1 MSKLQA
7 NEKIEKENI
16 MNLSPESLLKKHVKS
31 LQEMQAKMEQIV
43 IKDNE
48 KQIAQ
53 SEEENIFYKEVQKIL
68 RNTVQY
74 MDSVETHPNYEKS
87 KKILEKVFKRD
98 DGLGESEENDEVDAK
113 VLFRQETDIFN
124 NNELRQCLID
134 SLRQNR
140 SLKIKLQKIIQSLLV
155 KYEEL

>member
-1 MSKLQA
+1 
-7 NEKIEKENI
+7 
-16 MNLSPESLLKKHVKS
+16 MNLSPESQLKKHVKS

-98 DGLGESEENDEVDAK
+98 DGLGESEEDDEVDAK

>member
-1 MSKLQA
+1 
-7 NEKIEKENI
+7 
-16 MNLSPESLLKKHVKS
+16 MNLSPESQLKKHVKS

-87 KKILEKVFKRD
+87 QKLLEKVFKRD
-98 DGLGESEENDEVDAK
+98 DGLGESEEDDEVDAK

-155 KYEEL
+155 KYEELQELRRL

>member
-1 MSKLQA
+1 
-7 NEKIEKENI
+7 
-16 MNLSPESLLKKHVKS
+16 MNLSPESQLKKHVKS

-87 KKILEKVFKRD
+87 QKLLEKVFKRD
-98 DGLGESEENDEVDAK
+98 DGLGESEEDDEVDAK

>member
-1 MSKLQA
+1 
-7 NEKIEKENI
+7 
-16 MNLSPESLLKKHVKS
+16 MNLSPESQLKKHVKS

-98 DGLGESEENDEVDAK
+98 DGLGESEEDDEVDAK

-155 KYEEL
+155 KYEELQELRRL